1 MTRLILVVALLALAP
16 QAQADPYWRGHG
28 SRGTV
33 TAYELDGRTVIDR
46 RLCSTHYRTG
56 TVEYGPCSARLRDE
70 VKSRLCLRR
79 GGGTHHYYFQLG
91 DGRPYRSSVYCT
103 RRY

>member
-1 MTRLILVVALLALAP
+1 MTRLLVLLALLALAP
-16 QAQADPYWRGHG
+16 HAHADPYWRGHG
-28 SRGTV
+28 NRGSV

-46 RLCSTHYRTG
+46 RLCTVRYRSN

-70 VKSRLCLRR
+70 VKTRMCLRR
-79 GGGTHHYYFQLG
+79 GPGTHHYYFQLG
-91 DGRPYRSSVYCT
+91 DNRPYRSSVYC